1 MQTYSAP
8 LRDMRFLLHEVLN
21 TGQLS
26 NLPGFEEAT
35 ADVFDAILEE
45 GAKFCENQLLPLN
58 QVGDQEGCKFE
69 NGIVRTPPGFKKAY
83 DAFIANGWHS
93 ISGDPTYGGQGLPET
108 LSFVFEEM
116 VCSTNFAFG
125 VYPLLSRGAA
135 TTIAAHA
142 SEAIKDT
149 YLPKLGNGSWT
160 GTMCLTE
167 SHCGTDLGLIK
178 TKAMPD
184 EDGSF
189 KISGTKIF
197 ITAGE
202 HDLSENIV
210 HLVLAKLPGSPEG
223 VRGIS
228 LFVVPKFI
236 PNTNGSPGTRNTV
249 SCGSIEEK
257 MGIHGSSTCVLHF
270 DEAKAWLIG
279 KEHSGLK
286 MMFTM
291 MNGARLG
298 VGLQGLGIGE
308 VAYQSAAAYAKDR
321 RQGKSIKKT
330 KDNSETADA
339 IIVHPDVRLMLL
351 QAKALNEGARALA
364 YETAIQIDISNNHEN
379 AKIRQ
384 NADEYVQLMTPIV
397 KAFLTDN
404 GSQAANL
411 AIQIHGGHGY
421 IREHGIEQFVRDAR
435 IAQIYEGTNGI
446 QALDLVG
453 RKLGMNTGR
462 LLKHFFHPA
471 ASFLDENKDIN
482 ELENIIKPLLSAF
495 NQLQQITLLI
505 AQRGLSDPEEAGAA
519 ATDYLRAFGL
529 VAVGYMW
536 AKMAKISIDTTFN
549 KSDNDTFYEDKVKTA
564 RFYMKRVL
572 PETAGLFLK
581 IKAGKDTIMSHKA
594 DAF

>member
-21 TGQLS
+21 AKQLS
-26 NLPGFEEAT
+26 TLKGFEDAT
-35 ADVFDAILEE
+35 PDVFDAILEE

-58 QVGDQEGCKFE
+58 TVGDKEGCKFE
-69 NGIVRTPPGFKKAY
+69 NGVVRTPTGFKEAY
-83 DAFIANGWHS
+83 DSFIENGWHS

-142 SEAIKDT
+142 SQRLKEI
-149 YLPKLGNGSWT
+149 YLPKLGDGSWT

-178 TKAMPD
+178 TKASPND
-184 EDGSF
+184 DGTYQ
-189 KISGTKIF
+189 ISGTKIF

-202 HDLSENIV
+202 HDLSKNIV
-210 HLVLAKLPGSPEG
+210 HLVLAKLPDAPEG
-223 VRGIS
+223 VKGIS
-228 LFVVPKFI
+228 LFIVPKFLPDI
-236 PNTNGSPGTRNTV
+236 NGERGSRNTV

-270 DEAKAWLIG
+270 DEAKAWLVG

-308 VAYQSAAAYAKDR
+308 VAYQSAAAYAKER
-321 RQGKSIKKT
+321 RQGKSIKKG
-330 KDNSETADA
+330 KESLESADA
-339 IIVHPDVRLMLL
+339 IIVHPDIRLMLL
-351 QAKALNEGARALA
+351 HAKALNEGARALA
-364 YETAIQIDISNNHEN
+364 YETAIQIDISNKHEN
-379 AKIRQ
+379 AVIRQ
-384 NADEYVQLMTPIV
+384 NADEYVQLMTPII

-404 GSQAANL
+404 GSQTANL
-411 AIQIHGGHGY
+411 AVQIHGGHGY
-421 IREHGIEQFVRDAR
+421 IREHGIEQFIRDAR

-462 LLKHFFHPA
+462 LLRHFFHPV
-471 ASFLDENKDIN
+471 ASFLEENKTN
-482 ELENIIKPLLSAF
+482 EDLKDIIKPLSSSF

-505 AQRGLSDPEEAGAA
+505 AQRGLSDPEEAGAV

-536 AKMAKISIDTTFN
+536 LKMARIAIEKIND
-549 KSDNDTFYEDKVKTA
+549 DNEDDLFYVDKLNTA
-564 RFYMKRVL
+564 SFFMKRIL

-581 IKAGKDTIMSHKA
+581 IKAGKATVMSHRL